1 MSHSETIFA
10 PYRLGDLEL
19 PNRMVMAPLTR
30 NRAGVGGVPTP
41 LMAEYYAQRASAGLI
56 VAEASQISAEGQ
68 GYTGTPGIY
77 TEAQIAG
84 WELVTHAVHTCGGR
98 IFLQLWH
105 VGRISHVSLQVG
117 RQPPVA
123 PSAIKADAQTYV
135 DGEFTNVSQPRALD
149 ANEIRQIVDAYAVA
163 AKNALWAGFDGV
175 EVHAANGYLID
186 QFLHDGSNK
195 RTDEYGGSIENRTRF
210 LTEVMKAVIE
220 AAGADCVGVRISP
233 DSTVNDVHDSDA
245 SALFNHVVSMLDEL
259 KPVYLHV
266 IEGQTGGP
274 RNIDPAFDFSALRKR
289 FQGAYIANN
298 DYDLALANASLD
310 RGTADLI
317 AFGRDFISNPD
328 LVERFRMNAP
338 LNAIDTATL
347 YGGGAK
353 GYTDYPTLVTDSSTG
368 AAVTGENDRGDYTS
382 HGEQVFEGQGN

>member
-1 MSHSETIFA
+1 MSHSETVFT

-19 PNRMVMAPLTR
+19 PNRLVMAPLTR

-56 VAEASQISAEGQ
+56 IAEASQISSEAQ

-105 VGRISHVSLQVG
+105 VGRISHVSLQPG

-123 PSAIKADAQTYV
+123 PSAIKADAQTFV
-135 DGEFTNVSQPRALD
+135 DGEFTNVSDPRALD
-149 ANEIRQIVDAYAVA
+149 GNEIRQIVEAYAVA
-163 AKNALWAGFDGV
+163 AKNALWAGFDGI

-186 QFLHDGSNK
+186 QFLHDGSNN
-195 RTDEYGGSIENRTRF
+195 RTDEFGGSIENRTRF
-210 LTEVMKAVIE
+210 LSQIMKAVIE
-220 AAGADCVGVRISP
+220 VANADCVGVRISP
-233 DSTVNDVHDSDA
+233 DSTINDVHDSDP
-245 SALFNHVVSMLDEL
+245 SALFNHVVSMLDGL

-266 IEGQTGGP
+266 IEGQTGVP
-274 RNIDPAFDFSALRKR
+274 RNIDPAFDFGALRKR
-289 FQGAYIANN
+289 FQGTYIANN
-298 DYDLALANASLD
+298 DYDLALANAGIDS
-310 RGTADLI
+310 GAVDLV

-328 LVERFRMNAP
+328 LVERFRVDAP
-338 LNAIDTATL
+338 LNAVDTATL
-347 YGGGAK
+347 YGGGAE
-353 GYTDYPTLVTDSSTG
+353 GYTDYPTLVKHS
-368 AAVTGENDRGDYTS
+368 AKEPAVTIENDHGD
-382 HGEQVFEGQGN
+382 